1 MLRAGL
7 SYIPAH
13 FCTGIGNKCV
23 PLAFKI
29 KGRMLLASIIGIL
42 FGSMFILLYTV
53 TIIGLIVVIIAENRN
68 PLKAIPWIVVLLLAP
83 GVGLVFYFF
92 FGQDNRK
99 LRIIKRRTYKRLIQ
113 HPKTG
118 KIPADVC
125 HVPEPYRELSLLLNR
140 TRNAPLRYGS
150 RIETYTNGQD
160 KFKALFEDIRQARHH
175 IHIQY
180 YIFADDET
188 GCALRDLL
196 VQKVKEGVRV
206 RVLYDDVGCWN
217 VHNRFFREMKQAG
230 IEVYPFLRVAFPTL
244 TSKVNYRNH
253 RKVVVID
260 GQIGYMGGMNV
271 ADRYVKGVAWGVWRD
286 LHFRITGK
294 GVYGLQTAFLVDWY
308 VVSKQIL
315 SGKTYYPALPVLT
328 DTIMQVVTSGPVN
341 PWRVLSQAE
350 IYIITNAKQYVYIQT
365 PYFLPTE
372 GLNQALQIAARGGI
386 DVRLMIPQHSDTRMT
401 HLATRSFLAEM
412 LRAGVKIYFYEA
424 GFLHSKL
431 ILSDDMVSCIG
442 SANMDFR
449 SLEHNFEVNAFVY
462 QREFALQMKKIFL
475 HDTEHSQRIRPAIWL
490 KRPLRKRFSESFMRL
505 FSPLL

>member
-1 MLRAGL
+1 
-7 SYIPAH
+7 
-13 FCTGIGNKCV
+13 
-23 PLAFKI
+23 
-29 KGRMLLASIIGIL
+29 MLLASIIGIL
-42 FGSMFILLYTV
+42 FGSIFILLYMV
-53 TIIGLIVVIIAENRN
+53 TIIGLILVIIAENRN
-68 PLKAIPWIVVLLLAP
+68 PLKTIPWVIVLLLAP
-83 GVGLVFYFF
+83 GVGLIFYLF

-99 LRIIKRRTYKRLIQ
+99 QRIIKRRTYKRLIQ
-113 HPKTG
+113 HPRTG
-118 KIPADVC
+118 KIPADRC
-125 HVPEPYRELSLLLNR
+125 RVPGPYRGLSILLNR

-150 RIETYTNGQD
+150 QIEVYTSGRE
-160 KFKALFEDIRQARHH
+160 KFKALFDDIRQARHH

-188 GCALRDLL
+188 GGALRDLL
-196 VQKVKEGVRV
+196 VEKAREGVRV

-217 VHNRFFREMKQAG
+217 VPNRFFREMKQAG
-230 IEVYPFLRVAFPTL
+230 IEVYPFLRVAFPLL

-253 RKVVVID
+253 RKIVVID
-260 GQIGYMGGMNV
+260 GRVGYMGGMNV
-271 ADRYVKGVAWGVWRD
+271 ADRYVKGVAWGAWRD

-308 VVSKQIL
+308 VVSKQVL
-315 SGKTYYPALPVLT
+315 SGKEFYPALPVLT
-328 DTIMQVVTSGPVN
+328 NTIMQVVTSGPVT

-372 GLNQALQIAARGGI
+372 GLNQALQIAARGGV
-386 DVRLMIPQHSDTRMT
+386 DVRIMIPQHSDTRMA

-412 LRAGVKIYFYEA
+412 IRAGVKIYFYQA

-475 HDTEHSQRIRPAIWL
+475 HDTENSQRILPAAWL